1 MGDNGGVERWRTTSR
16 LPAVLDALTLSEKD
30 LAVGQLIDAFGGTP
44 IEVRERAVG
53 EPARLSRRL
62 LFASGGEL
70 ILHDDALAAVVLHL
84 TATPPIQQGLQLS
97 EWIDG
102 VDNDA
107 TLEDLTQAIGGRAHF
122 SGMRSPYVTLD
133 GGYARFDFGRDAN
146 WNEPGGLVGITV
158 TVDKP
163 GLACRPED
171 DDCPTC
177 SDLLVRSETGVGVDV
192 EGTTAALTD
201 ALAAGLLTE
210 SAAWVRLADLLPLHA
225 SGLMERV
232 ESQLTC
238 TTCRRII
245 CFTLFRDASPTFGY
259 HVLNDASRRPLE
271 AIPPVERWGDAS
283 RLEAEAGAMH
293 YVDHEPGSWFLV
305 EQDGV
310 LYLEARYVVTSMA
323 DDSALIR
330 LDESELERYRESGH
344 DALSTLA
351 RQIGDSSPHR
361 DTSAFHQRD
370 LLRGPGGRDL
380 RKAVSAA
387 IVNHTWLAEQRRSTP
402 AKD

>member
-1 MGDNGGVERWRTTSR
+1 MSDNGGVERWRTSSR
-16 LPAVLDALTLSEKD
+16 LPVILDALA
-30 LAVGQLIDAFGGTP
+30 LAEEDPAVRRLIDAFGGAP

-53 EPARLSRRL
+53 EPAWHSRRL
-62 LFASGGEL
+62 VFASGGEV
-70 ILHDDALAAVVLHL
+70 ILHDDAVAAVVLHC
-84 TATPPIQQGLQLS
+84 TPAPSVPQGIQLS
-97 EWIDG
+97 EWIGG

-107 TLEDLTQAIGGRAHF
+107 TLADLKEAIGGPAHF
-122 SGMRSPYVTLD
+122 AGIRTPYVTLD
-133 GGYARFDFGRDAN
+133 GGYARFDFARDAN
-146 WNEPGGLVGITV
+146 WNDPGGLVGITV

-177 SDLLVRSETGVGVDV
+177 SDLLVRDTIDDGVDV
-192 EGTTAALTD
+192 EATIAALTMT
-201 ALAAGLLTE
+201 LAAGLLTE

-225 SGLMERV
+225 SGLMERA

-238 TTCRRII
+238 TSCRRII

-259 HVLNDASRRPLE
+259 YVLNDASRRPLE

-305 EQDGV
+305 EQAGV

-330 LDESELERYRESGH
+330 LDDSELERYREGGH
-344 DALSTLA
+344 DALSALA
-351 RQIGDSSPHR
+351 VEIGDSSPHR
-361 DTSAFHQRD
+361 DTSPFHGRD
-370 LLRGPGGRDL
+370 LLRGPDRGDL

-387 IVNHTWLAEQRRSTP
+387 IVNHTWLAEQRRRTT
-402 AKD
+402 

>member
-1 MGDNGGVERWRTTSR
+1 MEPWRTSSR
-16 LPAVLDALTLSEKD
+16 LPIILDALALSEGD
-30 LAVGQLIDAFGGTP
+30 PAVRQLIDAFGGAP
-44 IEVRERAVG
+44 IEVRERMVG
-53 EPARLSRRL
+53 EPARVSRRL
-62 LFASGGEL
+62 LFASGGEV

-97 EWIDG
+97 EWIGG

-107 TLEDLTQAIGGRAHF
+107 TLADLKQAIGGPAHF
-122 SGMRSPYVTLD
+122 AGPRTPCVALD
-133 GGYARFDFGRDAN
+133 GGYARLDFARDAN

-177 SDLLVRSETGVGVDV
+177 SDLLVRSELDGGVDV
-192 EGTTAALTD
+192 EATIAALTS
-201 ALAAGLLTE
+201 ALTADLLTE
-210 SAAWVRLADLLPLHA
+210 SVAWVRLADLLPLHT

-238 TTCRRII
+238 TTCGRII

-259 HVLNDASRRPLE
+259 SVLNDASRRPLE
-271 AIPPVERWGDAS
+271 TIPPVEAWGDAS
-283 RLEAEAGAMH
+283 RLQEEAGAMH
-293 YVDHEPGSWFLV
+293 YIDHEPGSWFLV
-305 EQDGV
+305 EQAGV
-310 LYLEARYVVTSMA
+310 LYLDVRYVVTSMV
-323 DDSALIR
+323 DDSALIG
-330 LDESELERYRESGH
+330 LDESELERYRDGGH

-361 DTSAFHQRD
+361 DTSPFHRRD
-370 LLRGPGGRDL
+370 LLRGPGGGDL

-387 IVNHTWLAEQRRSTP
+387 IVNHTWLAEQRRRVT
-402 AKD
+402 